1 MFSVSSETLRDVRR
15 VCALWV
21 LIDSA
26 PEPTGWNVVITCV
39 DVPNVVVVHGMGLIE
54 DLGSADNLARWEFL
68 VVQVWVWFFWT

>member
-26 PEPTGWNVVITCV
+26 PEPTGQNVVTTHA
-39 DVPNVVVVHGMGLIE
+39 DVPNVVVVHGTGLME
-54 DLGSADNLARWEFL
+54 DLGSADNLAR
-68 VVQVWVWFFWT
+68 